1 MKNRLRI
8 STKYLGSQVILPFS
22 FLLLITVLSQIQSRY
37 FQELSTVQ
45 YDDSYITFRYA
56 ANLVNGN
63 GLVFNVGEIVPTNS
77 ASSLLWTLLLF
88 LVGLFKISWI
98 PTFAVGLSMCFHVI
112 TTLLLIGR
120 LDLKKKVS
128 IIRLSLGI
136 LFFLNPWLLYWVF
149 SGMETSLFLMVVALF
164 LRVCY
169 QIQDYSN
176 RRKYRF
182 GLIPVLIVLG
192 TITRWEAASIVF
204 AGLLIV
210 LLQNVLK
217 NRKVFSIYLFYL
229 LLSVVTMISL
239 MVFYRLYYGTV
250 IPNPVTFKNLVQ
262 YYNLTFFESANEV
275 VNFLTSSESG
285 SLTLSFTLLLL
296 VVIYSLSR
304 IREKD
309 LIHFLLAPML
319 PLWFAFSV
327 AIGFLILSAHSDFYR
342 YPLLILVFI
351 ALIPGLALSR
361 RISDNKRSKLIDN
374 LMVAGITVI
383 VLNEI
388 LFLNKTLSNVS
399 QATGQYHY
407 LQAARIESGKYL
419 EANSKPGTRILS
431 SDIGAISFYNLS
443 NTYIDA
449 SGLTNHQ
456 LLGDLLNGDG
466 YKKRVVDNNIEFL
479 VDTTDLQGQTG
490 SEYIFNNLSKY
501 YSGEFPN
508 EIACTFTEVYNK
520 TLERRF
526 PSTPP
531 KDKTFVSLFQLDRK
545 NPSVTCGP

>member
-1 MKNRLRI
+1 MKNPLRI
-8 STKYLGSQVILPFS
+8 SRKFLGSQLILPFS
-22 FLLLITVLSQIQSRY
+22 FLLLIAVLSQIQSRY

-45 YDDSYITFRYA
+45 YDDSYITYRYA
-56 ANLVNGN
+56 ANLVNGH
-63 GLVFNVGEIVPTNS
+63 GLVFNVGEMVATNS

-88 LVGLFKISWI
+88 LVGLFKISLM
-98 PTFAVGLSMCFHVI
+98 PTFAVWFSMCFHVI
-112 TTLLLIGR
+112 TTLLLMGR
-120 LDLKKKVS
+120 LDLNSKVS
-128 IIRLSLGI
+128 VIRLSLGI

-169 QIQDYSN
+169 QIQDFSN
-176 RRKYRF
+176 RRIYRF

-192 TITRWEAASIVF
+192 IITRWEAASIVF

-210 LLQNVLK
+210 FLQTVLK

-229 LLSVVTMISL
+229 LLSAVTMISL
-239 MVFYRLYYGTV
+239 IVFYKLYYLTI

-262 YYNLTFFESANEV
+262 YYNLTFFEAGNEV
-275 VNFLTSSESG
+275 VNFLTSSESRT
-285 SLTLSFTLLLL
+285 LTLSFTLLLA
-296 VVIYSLSR
+296 VIIYSFSR
-304 IREKD
+304 IREKI
-309 LIHFLLAPML
+309 LIHFLLSPML

-342 YPLLILVFI
+342 YPLLTLVFI
-351 ALIPGLALSR
+351 TLIPGLALSGR
-361 RISDNKRSKLIDN
+361 FSDKKRSKIIDN
-374 LMVAGITVI
+374 VVASGIAIMVLI
-383 VLNEI
+383 EI
-388 LFLNKTLSNVS
+388 LSFKTTLSNVS

-479 VDTTDLQGQTG
+479 VDTTDLQGETG

-508 EIACTFTEVYNK
+508 EIACKFTEVYNK

-531 KDKTFVSLFQLDRK
+531 KDKTFVSLFRLDRK
-545 NPSVTCGP
+545 NPSITCGP